1 MPGPGRSTFG
11 SALPSHSRSLTPVLQ
26 NRSDHLAPRLFYKC
40 GTYGTGGGHDV
51 TNITENSRMETAPP
65 GAPLSVGCP
74 QTAARPRG
82 DGGARRGRGRY
93 LQLLQLTHV
102 ALTLGQHVPHL
113 VLVFLLLLQ
122 PLCLLP
128 LFFLLGEL
136 QPKTSEVAPS
146 GRRPEGPGCTQAQCP
161 APLRQGPLC
170 EVLPAPAFKEPT
182 DGRDIETC

>member
-65 GAPLSVGCP
+65 GAPLSVGSP

-82 DGGARRGRGRY
+82 DGGSTA
-93 LQLLQLTHV
+93 
-102 ALTLGQHVPHL
+102 GQGAVPAAAAAHS
-113 VLVFLLLLQ
+113 
-122 PLCLLP
+122 CCSH
-128 LFFLLGEL
+128 
-136 QPKTSEVAPS
+136 T
-146 GRRPEGPGCTQAQCP
+146 GPTCP
-161 APLRQGPLC
+161 ASGSHVSAAAAAALPSASF
-170 EVLPAPAFKEPT
+170 LPA
-182 DGRDIETC
+182 GRTATKNK